1 MNTRSV
7 LLVTLALAPQ
17 IAMAQDDSR
26 TAGPTV
32 SGWIHVDFG
41 FGSPHAR
48 CSDCSLHYGG
58 PGFAG
63 GIGTGLTVRKASIG
77 IEQHGMGVL
86 GAASRNTSR
95 FRMLTL
101 GVESSPRLVLRAGA
115 GTGRYKLDPTVL
127 VDDRLAGMVGIEY
140 RPRGRADSGIRLE
153 WLQTARG
160 EDVLLN
166 GVPERYSLRA
176 IRIVGLWRL
185 TIGN

>member
-1 MNTRSV
+1 
-7 LLVTLALAPQ
+7 
-17 IAMAQDDSR
+17 
-26 TAGPTV
+26 
-32 SGWIHVDFG
+32 
-41 FGSPHAR
+41 
-48 CSDCSLHYGG
+48 
-58 PGFAG
+58 
-63 GIGTGLTVRKASIG
+63 
-77 IEQHGMGVL
+77 MGVL

-160 EDVLLN
+160 DGVVQN
-166 GVPERYSLRA
+166 GTPERYSVRA
-176 IRIVGLWRL
+176 VRLVAVGRL
-185 TIGN
+185 ILGS